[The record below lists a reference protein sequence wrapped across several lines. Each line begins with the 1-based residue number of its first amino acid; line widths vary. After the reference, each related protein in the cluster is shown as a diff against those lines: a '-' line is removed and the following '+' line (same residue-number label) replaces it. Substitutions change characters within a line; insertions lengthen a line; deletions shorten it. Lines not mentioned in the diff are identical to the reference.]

1 MDDKVLLNLEIPQFI
16 DPHRVNLKKLK
27 SLFEEAFEKIKAA
40 QNQEVVLV
48 VGNTGAGKSTS
59 INYLMGSKMF
69 LNSRTYTN
77 EFGDQCVEDGE
88 IAVASGEKEYAKIG
102 SDLLKS
108 QTLYAE
114 VTTVGPDGFA
124 YCDCTGF
131 QDSRSNEEG
140 IISSLGTYLAIKF
153 SKNIKALVITIDYSS
168 FDSTRA
174 KGFKNLCETLGH
186 LLPNLS
192 ELVNS
197 DPTIAERFFKTL
209 KLPFTGFNLSEQ
221 KPKPLPIIFLIT
233 KVPPEVSQE
242 KLNGKIYQLA
252 KSAVNALYDPEDTDQ
267 KDKESR
273 AYIASLM
280 LACKDNVFALRA
292 HEMVYDPIQPLKS
305 EKVRGAIIHH
315 LSKLQDFIPKEQ
327 FALNDEGESFSKL
340 RSLIIRMTTQINYLL
355 SNLSALPTYIEYHE
369 IDRQQLQETKHFD
382 EIRLGKFG
390 KLSKDKTIETL
401 KKAIKKNEDKIEEY
415 NILVCQLE
423 EEIIPK
429 LEKELMSFEDMDE
442 KPYWKFTINTQPW
455 WFPFAQLR
463 DGFLRL
469 IQQDETAKQL
479 ASTCVATATVKYDDV
494 PFLKCEAKFEEKK
507 GKLIVHREIQEIEV
521 LEKNTEQEEKIK
533 KGIYDACYEASPLE
547 RAVATINIYVAK
559 KYSANYCLIF
569 LNTCEELSQKQK
581 MLQEYK
587 KQIGQLTEQKEKWS
601 KAIHQEQTK
610 EEIREEIFILDQ
622 NIYQKTQEIER
633 LKALLGKFKFSIR
646 DYCVFQS
653 KSQGISKLIR
663 RAIPI

>member
-1 MDDKVLLNLEIPQFI
+1 MEDKVLLNSEIPSFI
-16 DPHRVNLKKLK
+16 DPPRVNLKKLK
-27 SLFEEAFEKIKAA
+27 DLFEEAFEKIKTA
-40 QNQEVVLV
+40 QNQETVLV
-48 VGNTGAGKSTS
+48 VGNTSSGKSTS
-59 INYLMGSKMF
+59 INYLMGSKIV
-69 LNSRTYTN
+69 LKQTTVS
-77 EFGDQCVEDGE
+77 EDGYE
-88 IAVASGEKEYAKIG
+88 YVVDEGIGVAPGEKEYTKI
-102 SDLLKS
+102 SADPLKS

-114 VTTVGPDGFA
+114 STPLGPDGFA
-124 YCDCTGF
+124 YCDCPGF
-131 QDSRSNEEG
+131 WDSRSNEEG
-140 IISSLGTYLAIKF
+140 IIASLGTYLAIKF
-153 SKNIKALVITIDYSS
+153 SKSIRALVITIDYPS

-221 KPKPLPIIFLIT
+221 KPKPFPIIFLIT
-233 KVPPEVSQE
+233 KVPSEISQE

-267 KDKESR
+267 KNKESR

-280 LACKDNVFALRA
+280 LACRDNIFALRA
-292 HEMVYDPIQPLKS
+292 HEMIYDSTQPLKS
-305 EKVRGAIIHH
+305 EKIRGAIIQH

-327 FALNDEGESFSKL
+327 FALNNEGESFSKL
-340 RSLIIRMTTQINYLL
+340 RSLIIHMTTQINYLL
-355 SNLSALPTYIEYHE
+355 SNLSALPAYIEYHE
-369 IDRQQLQETKHFD
+369 IDRQQLQETKDFG
-382 EIRLGKFG
+382 EEMLRESG
-390 KLSKDKTIETL
+390 KLGKDKTIEQL
-401 KKAIKKNEDKIEEY
+401 KKVIQKNEDKIEEC

-423 EEIIPK
+423 KEIIPK
-429 LEKELMSFEDMDE
+429 LEKELISFEDMDE
-442 KPYWKFTINTQPW
+442 NLYWKFTINTQPW

-463 DGFLRL
+463 DNFLHL
-469 IQQDETAKQL
+469 IQQEETAKQL

-533 KGIYDACYEASPLE
+533 KGIYEANYEASPLE

-559 KYSANYCLIF
+559 KYSANYYLIF
-569 LNTCEELSQKQK
+569 LNICEELSQKQK

-587 KQIGQLTEQKEKWS
+587 KQIEQLTKQKENWS
-601 KAIHQEQTK
+601 KAMH
-610 EEIREEIFILDQ
+610 
-622 NIYQKTQEIER
+622 
-633 LKALLGKFKFSIR
+633 
-646 DYCVFQS
+646 
-653 KSQGISKLIR
+653 
-663 RAIPI
+663 IPITPQDANIGECRI